1 MTCPLKAATRP
12 KALVVR
18 VDCDLGCL
26 ENVLHGVWAE
36 WDRRGVFGGK
46 EEEGGGGLG
55 QERLVRSGQKY
66 SRGISDGLIFVSHLT

>member
-1 MTCPLKAATRP
+1 MPHLSTQPHIPTAHS
-12 KALVVR
+12 
-18 VDCDLGCL
+18 
-26 ENVLHGVWAE
+26 HGLDRVWAE